1 MDTPHG
7 ALEDVT
13 PWLNMAIVGISMV
26 YSGVHHLGDVPTQA
40 AKPWSDRGITYSN
53 YILNLSYSL
62 INQTEHQVDI
72 FS

>member
-1 MDTPHG
+1 
-7 ALEDVT
+7 
-13 PWLNMAIVGISMV
+13 MAIVGISMV
-26 YSGVHHLGDVPTQA
+26 YSGVHHLGDVPTKA
-40 AKPWSDRGITYSN
+40 AKPWSDRGITYSD